1 MSVQTQIERISNN
14 VQSAFNALKEKG
26 VTVPSGATSDDLSGL
41 IGQTAAQTDVDNLE
55 KSTLISTHLTAIAAG
70 DGALPI
76 DVVGNLVKVQSGGA
90 VLDAFVKVSD
100 RIPTLSDLQRGYAV
114 GLSIPNEGTPIS
126 AFEPIGTGE
135 YNYSL
140 DADAFNASVDAAS
153 TPGLI
158 LFGIGACDA
167 IGTGMPGGFIV
178 QEGGAELD
186 GATLSGGVYLLVY
199 ASAFR
204 ISGFDWS
211 ENGAVYA
218 DTLTWDGDTTGRA
231 VVSASTAAELVH
243 VSDQTP
249 TQAECANGGS
259 LLLTT
264 PTEVQ
269 TSQFTS
275 DSLQPDGD
283 IMFAAEGVVIVYSD
297 NVVVGGLT
305 LPKKGIYFARITETN
320 SDGTTGISYVSSLT
334 LNGYKFMVSK
344 GASMVTKYVEELI
357 WDGDTDGLESV
368 SLDTLAFHRV
378 SASTP
383 TEANFANGCALKWH
397 MADGTLVTRELEK
410 PSMVDESTGIIVLV
424 GEIYE
429 AFIVP
434 ADNLTLEAL
443 GVTFPKA
450 GTYFLGVGGVGGAH
464 VYSLK
469 IPGFTF
475 PIEVDESSPVLS
487 VNGIYPDENGD
498 VQIKTGLPT
507 TVQVSDIAAFAAE
520 KASDGT
526 FANPE
531 GLYTNLNNGQYVRFT
546 IQDDS
551 TGGRAV
557 MWFTSQAAETL
568 GSLEIW
574 LISEP
579 GATPSLWLR
588 ISNDDGCEFAGAHF
602 LVALTQIMSD
612 AEKATFKS
620 NLGIA

>member
-41 IGQTAAQTDVDNLE
+41 IGQTASQADVDNLE
-55 KSTLISTHLTAIAAG
+55 EAALISTHLTAIAAG

-76 DVVGNLVKVQSGGA
+76 DVVGNAVKYNSGGA
-90 VLDAFVKVSD
+90 VLGMYVKVSD
-100 RIPTLSDLQRGYAV
+100 RIPTISDLQRGYAIGFSV
-114 GLSIPNEGTPIS
+114 PEDGAPIS

-135 YNYSL
+135 YNYSFA
-140 DADAFNASVDAAS
+140 ADAFNASVETA
-153 TPGLI
+153 TYPGCI
-158 LFGIGACDA
+158 LFGIGA
-167 IGTGMPGGFIV
+167 GGLSMPGGLIV
-178 QEGGAELD
+178 SESGAEID
-186 GATLSGGVYLLVY
+186 GVTLTGGVYLLVY

-211 ENGAVYA
+211 ENGAVYS
-218 DTLTWDGDTTGRA
+218 DTLTWDGDTTGLESVTAGDYTWYR
-231 VVSASTAAELVH
+231 VSSETPSASV
-243 VSDQTP
+243 V
-249 TQAECANGGS
+249 ANGGTLGATQSTGAVQSAPFASSDVTVYEGGGCMIS
-259 LLLTT
+259 L
-264 PTEVQ
+264 
-269 TSQFTS
+269 
-275 DSLQPDGD
+275 
-283 IMFAAEGVVIVYSD
+283 AVIVAPYDGWTVPDSD
-297 NVVVGGLT
+297 PSLVI
-305 LPKKGIYFARITETN
+305 PKAGIYFADIPNALSMRSLSIT
-320 SDGTTGISYVSSLT
+320 
-334 LNGYKFMVSK
+334 GYQFK
-344 GASMVTKYVEELI
+344 
-357 WDGDTDGLESV
+357 
-368 SLDTLAFHRV
+368 
-378 SASTP
+378 
-383 TEANFANGCALKWH
+383 
-397 MADGTLVTRELEK
+397 
-410 PSMVDESTGIIVLV
+410 
-424 GEIYE
+424 
-429 AFIVP
+429 IVP
-434 ADNLTLEAL
+434 AT
-443 GVTFPKA
+443 VR
-450 GTYFLGVGGVGGAH
+450 
-464 VYSLK
+464 
-469 IPGFTF
+469 
-475 PIEVDESSPVLS
+475 S
-487 VNGIYPDENGD
+487 VNGVKADEDGN
-498 VQIKTGLPT
+498 VQIETGLPT

-612 AEKATFKS
+612 EEKATFKS